1 MFDQPPPQRRDN
13 GLRADAFVA
22 LADVDPRLG
31 EHLLDL
37 LRLAD
42 IAAYLEPPADPRM
55 SSRYRVDGPI
65 ERLFVQS
72 DLRRAAREVVLDA
85 AREAGAS
92 TPPSTGEQV
101 PATAAVASSRPDPLA
116 GVDTDAEFAR
126 IMAGFDET
134 APAQRRGMRSLDS
147 AMFLITDD
155 DGHTGP
161 RDSTTAAGSAV
172 GFQAG
177 TADAAGD
184 TAAMGATDGMSAADV
199 DAALEPARL
208 ADPTVGAAAGKDE
221 DEHYV
226 ASPAPPFPIP
236 RASTVGTVAVFVLGL
251 LVLGRG
257 NWFGLGG
264 AASFPIGVLLI
275 LVAAGLF
282 VRGLRE
288 TDPEDTDPGDGA
300 II

>member
-1 MFDQPPPQRRDN
+1 MLDQPPPQRRDN

-92 TPPSTGEQV
+92 TPPSADEQV
-101 PATAAVASSRPDPLA
+101 PASAAVASSRADPLA

-126 IMAGFDET
+126 IMAGFDKT
-134 APAQRRGMRSLDS
+134 APAQRRGTRSLDS
-147 AMFLITDD
+147 AIFLTTDD
-155 DGHTGP
+155 DGQTGP
-161 RDSTTAAGSAV
+161 GDSTAAAGSAV

-177 TADAAGD
+177 SADAAG
-184 TAAMGATDGMSAADV
+184 AADIAGAPDV
-199 DAALEPARL
+199 DAAALEQARPAG
-208 ADPTVGAAAGKDE
+208 PTAGEDE
-221 DEHYV
+221 DEHFV
-226 ASPAPPFPIP
+226 PPPAPPFPIP
-236 RASTVGTVAVFVLGL
+236 RASTMGTVAVFVLGL

-288 TDPEDTDPGDGA
+288 TDPEDTEPDDGA
-300 II
+300 IL